1 MRVPLRWL
9 SEYVDLV
16 LDPEELARRLT
27 TAGVEVGEI
36 IAAGDWQN
44 IVVGEVVKLDEH
56 PNADRLTLPTIDIGG
71 GEQEGQTRHVFAYL
85 RRKCRVL

>member
-16 LDPEELARRLT
+16 LEPEELARRLT

-36 IAAGDWQN
+36 ITAGDWQN
-44 IVVGEVVKLDEH
+44 IVVGEVVKLEKH
-56 PNADRLTLPTIDIGG
+56 PNADRLTLPTVNIGG
-71 GEQEGQTRHVFAYL
+71 GEQRHTRL
-85 RRKCRVL
+85 RVIVDRSARLI